1 MSIGDDPIYGNQPE
15 LAGVQVGIE
24 ELIIERDVCQGHLRL
39 SFYRLVR
46 YHPSLRV
53 RSRLWTK
60 MATVARDITTD
71 MAFTRGY

>member
-1 MSIGDDPIYGNQPE
+1 MGNGWDCSPDWTADC
-15 LAGVQVGIE
+15 LPAVGIE

-46 YHPSLRV
+46 YHSGLRV

-71 MAFTRGY
+71 MAFTREY